1 MTGTIGKQMSA
12 STKLSHEINKT
23 KKGEQ
28 MTTKEKVLNVHQRL
42 NAIMGDV
49 DYIKKNKSIKIGG
62 GGYSVVGHD
71 SVTALIHP
79 LLVKYG
85 VTLIPSVKEVL
96 QEGNRTSVK
105 MEFSWINIDDPKDC
119 IINFCAGYGIDQ
131 QDKGIG
137 KAISY
142 AQKNIILKTLHIE
155 TGERDIEE
163 DDIDF
168 SLEEV
173 RVKKVVDDFIDDV
186 EVRIDS
192 ADQQELM
199 RLMESLGLQV
209 SDVIETVQ
217 AKGYKHSSEIPKGR
231 LDEIKDALKAKGVTS
246 VAS

>member
-1 MTGTIGKQMSA
+1 MTGMIGKTKCV
-12 STKLSHEINKT
+12 STKLSRIKNKT

-28 MTTKEKVLNVHQRL
+28 MTTKEKVLNIHQRL

-62 GGYSVVGHD
+62 GGYSVVDHD

-79 LLVKYG
+79 LLVRYG

-168 SLEEV
+168 SNESIIPSLTLSE
-173 RVKKVVDDFIDDV
+173 
-186 EVRIDS
+186 
-192 ADQQELM
+192 ADQVELKEFV
-199 RLMESLGLQV
+199 L
-209 SDVIETVQ
+209 D
-217 AKGYKHSSEIPKGR
+217 KGIPITDAVEIFKEHGYSKSAEIPKSCPSGSN
-231 LDEIKDALKAKGVTS
+231 LEKE
-246 VAS
+246 

>member
-1 MTGTIGKQMSA
+1 
-12 STKLSHEINKT
+12 
-23 KKGEQ
+23 
-28 MTTKEKVLNVHQRL
+28 MTTKEKVLNIHQRL
-42 NAIMGDV
+42 NLIMGDV

-85 VTLIPSVKEVL
+85 VTLIPSITEVL

-119 IINFCAGYGIDQ
+119 VINCCAGYGIDQ

-168 SLEEV
+168 INEPLTPSLTLSETDKIGLKEF
-173 RVKKVVDDFIDDV
+173 VKKPINKKTEPTLSVDQRREFVEHVSTSGISFPIAVELIQAHGYAKTDDIPV
-186 EVRIDS
+186 S
-192 ADQQELM
+192 KL
-199 RLMESLGLQV
+199 ESL
-209 SDVIETVQ
+209 
-217 AKGYKHSSEIPKGR
+217 K
-231 LDEIKDALKAKGVTS
+231 DEIASLGKGVP
-246 VAS
+246 A

>member
-1 MTGTIGKQMSA
+1 MA
-12 STKLSHEINKT
+12 
-23 KKGEQ
+23 
-28 MTTKEKVLNVHQRL
+28 TKEKVLNIHQRL

-79 LLVKYG
+79 LLFKHG

-155 TGERDIEE
+155 TGERDIED

-168 SLEEV
+168 KNELATPSLTLSDEEQKELKEFV
-173 RVKKVVDDFIDDV
+173 LDKGIPVTDAV
-186 EVRIDS
+186 EIFKEHGYSKS
-192 ADQQELM
+192 A
-199 RLMESLGLQV
+199 
-209 SDVIETVQ
+209 
-217 AKGYKHSSEIPKGR
+217 EIPKDQLGK
-231 LDEIKDALKAKGVTS
+231 IKTAIVCHANKE
-246 VAS
+246 VAHA

>member
-1 MTGTIGKQMSA
+1 
-12 STKLSHEINKT
+12 
-23 KKGEQ
+23 
-28 MTTKEKVLNVHQRL
+28 MTTKEKVLNIHQRL

-62 GGYSVVGHD
+62 GGYSVVDHD

-79 LLVKYG
+79 LLVRYG

-168 SLEEV
+168 SNESIIPSLTLSE
-173 RVKKVVDDFIDDV
+173 
-186 EVRIDS
+186 
-192 ADQQELM
+192 ADQVELKEFV
-199 RLMESLGLQV
+199 L
-209 SDVIETVQ
+209 D
-217 AKGYKHSSEIPKGR
+217 KGIPITDAVEIFKEHGYSKSAEIPKNQLGK
-231 LDEIKDALKAKGVTS
+231 IKTAIVEQANKE
-246 VAS
+246 VAHA

>member
-1 MTGTIGKQMSA
+1 
-12 STKLSHEINKT
+12 
-23 KKGEQ
+23 
-28 MTTKEKVLNVHQRL
+28 MTTKEKVLNIHQRL

-79 LLVKYG
+79 LLVRYG

-119 IINFCAGYGIDQ
+119 IINYCAGYGIDQ

-168 SLEEV
+168 SNESITPSLTLSE
-173 RVKKVVDDFIDDV
+173 
-186 EVRIDS
+186 
-192 ADQQELM
+192 ADQVELKEFV
-199 RLMESLGLQV
+199 LDKGIPITDAVEIFKEFCPSPPVPQV
-209 SDVIETVQ
+209 SI
-217 AKGYKHSSEIPKGR
+217 AP
-231 LDEIKDALKAKGVTS
+231 
-246 VAS
+246 

>member
-1 MTGTIGKQMSA
+1 
-12 STKLSHEINKT
+12 
-23 KKGEQ
+23 
-28 MTTKEKVLNVHQRL
+28 MTTKEKVLNIHQRL

-62 GGYSVVGHD
+62 GGYSVVDHD

-79 LLVKYG
+79 LLVRYG

-168 SLEEV
+168 SNESITPSLTLSE
-173 RVKKVVDDFIDDV
+173 
-186 EVRIDS
+186 
-192 ADQQELM
+192 ADQVELKEFV
-199 RLMESLGLQV
+199 L
-209 SDVIETVQ
+209 D
-217 AKGYKHSSEIPKGR
+217 KGIQITDAVEIFKEHGYSKSAEIPKKQLGK
-231 LDEIKDALKAKGVTS
+231 IKTAIVEHAKKE
-246 VAS
+246 VAHA

>member
-1 MTGTIGKQMSA
+1 
-12 STKLSHEINKT
+12 
-23 KKGEQ
+23 
-28 MTTKEKVLNVHQRL
+28 MTTKEKVLNIHQRL

-79 LLVKYG
+79 LLVRYG

-168 SLEEV
+168 SNESIIPSLTLSE
-173 RVKKVVDDFIDDV
+173 
-186 EVRIDS
+186 
-192 ADQQELM
+192 ADQVELKEFV
-199 RLMESLGLQV
+199 L
-209 SDVIETVQ
+209 D
-217 AKGYKHSSEIPKGR
+217 KGIPITDAVEIFKEHGYSKSAEIPKNQLGK
-231 LDEIKDALKAKGVTS
+231 IKTAIVEQANKE
-246 VAS
+246 VAHA

>member
-1 MTGTIGKQMSA
+1 MA
-12 STKLSHEINKT
+12 
-23 KKGEQ
+23 
-28 MTTKEKVLNVHQRL
+28 TKEKVLNIHQRL

-79 LLVKYG
+79 LLFKHG

-168 SLEEV
+168 KNELATPSLTLSDEEQTNLKEFV
-173 RVKKVVDDFIDDV
+173 LEKGVLITEAV
-186 EVRIDS
+186 EIFKEHGYSKS
-192 ADQQELM
+192 A
-199 RLMESLGLQV
+199 
-209 SDVIETVQ
+209 
-217 AKGYKHSSEIPKGR
+217 KIPKDQLGK
-231 LDEIKDALKAKGVTS
+231 IKTAIVCHANKE
-246 VAS
+246 VAHA

>member
-1 MTGTIGKQMSA
+1 MTGMIGKTKCV
-12 STKLSHEINKT
+12 STKLSRIKNKT

-28 MTTKEKVLNVHQRL
+28 MTTKEKVLNIHQRL

-79 LLVKYG
+79 LLVRYG

-168 SLEEV
+168 SNESIIPSLTLSE
-173 RVKKVVDDFIDDV
+173 
-186 EVRIDS
+186 
-192 ADQQELM
+192 ADQVELKEFV
-199 RLMESLGLQV
+199 L
-209 SDVIETVQ
+209 D
-217 AKGYKHSSEIPKGR
+217 KGIPITDAVEIFKEHGYSKSAEIPKNQLGK
-231 LDEIKDALKAKGVTS
+231 IKTAIVEQANKE
-246 VAS
+246 VAHA

>member
-1 MTGTIGKQMSA
+1 
-12 STKLSHEINKT
+12 
-23 KKGEQ
+23 
-28 MTTKEKVLNVHQRL
+28 MTTKEKVLNIHQRL

-79 LLVKYG
+79 LLVRYG

-119 IINFCAGYGIDQ
+119 IINYCAGYGIDQ

-168 SLEEV
+168 SNESITPSLTLSE
-173 RVKKVVDDFIDDV
+173 
-186 EVRIDS
+186 
-192 ADQQELM
+192 ADQVELKEFV
-199 RLMESLGLQV
+199 L
-209 SDVIETVQ
+209 D
-217 AKGYKHSSEIPKGR
+217 KGIPITDAVEIFKEHGYSKSAEIPKNQLGK
-231 LDEIKDALKAKGVTS
+231 IKTAIVEQANKE
-246 VAS
+246 VAHA

>member
-1 MTGTIGKQMSA
+1 MTGMIGKTKCV
-12 STKLSHEINKT
+12 STKLSRIKNKT

-28 MTTKEKVLNVHQRL
+28 MTTKEKVLNIHQRL

-62 GGYSVVGHD
+62 GGYSVVDHD

-79 LLVKYG
+79 LLVRYG

-168 SLEEV
+168 SNESIIPSLTLSE
-173 RVKKVVDDFIDDV
+173 
-186 EVRIDS
+186 
-192 ADQQELM
+192 ADQVELKEFV
-199 RLMESLGLQV
+199 L
-209 SDVIETVQ
+209 D
-217 AKGYKHSSEIPKGR
+217 KGIPITDAVEIFKEHGYSKSAEIPKNQLGK
-231 LDEIKDALKAKGVTS
+231 IKTAIVEQANKE
-246 VAS
+246 VAHA

>member
-1 MTGTIGKQMSA
+1 MA
-12 STKLSHEINKT
+12 
-23 KKGEQ
+23 
-28 MTTKEKVLNVHQRL
+28 TKEKVLNIHQRL

-79 LLVKYG
+79 LLFKHG

-168 SLEEV
+168 KNELATPSLTLSDEEQKELKEFV
-173 RVKKVVDDFIDDV
+173 LDKGIPVTDAV
-186 EVRIDS
+186 EIFKEHGYSKS
-192 ADQQELM
+192 A
-199 RLMESLGLQV
+199 
-209 SDVIETVQ
+209 
-217 AKGYKHSSEIPKGR
+217 EIPKDQLGK
-231 LDEIKDALKAKGVTS
+231 IKTAIVCHANKE
-246 VAS
+246 VAHA

>member
-1 MTGTIGKQMSA
+1 MA
-12 STKLSHEINKT
+12 
-23 KKGEQ
+23 
-28 MTTKEKVLNVHQRL
+28 TKEKVLNIHQRL

-79 LLVKYG
+79 LLFKHG

-137 KAISY
+137 KEFHMH
-142 AQKNIILKTLHIE
+142 KKIL
-155 TGERDIEE
+155 
-163 DDIDF
+163 F
-168 SLEEV
+168 
-173 RVKKVVDDFIDDV
+173 
-186 EVRIDS
+186 
-192 ADQQELM
+192 
-199 RLMESLGLQV
+199 
-209 SDVIETVQ
+209 
-217 AKGYKHSSEIPKGR
+217 
-231 LDEIKDALKAKGVTS
+231 
-246 VAS
+246 

>member
-1 MTGTIGKQMSA
+1 MA
-12 STKLSHEINKT
+12 
-23 KKGEQ
+23 
-28 MTTKEKVLNVHQRL
+28 TKEKVLNIHQRL

-79 LLVKYG
+79 LLFKHG

-168 SLEEV
+168 KNEPATPSLTLSDEEQKELKEFV
-173 RVKKVVDDFIDDV
+173 LEKGIPVTDAV
-186 EVRIDS
+186 EIFKEHGYSKS
-192 ADQQELM
+192 A
-199 RLMESLGLQV
+199 
-209 SDVIETVQ
+209 
-217 AKGYKHSSEIPKGR
+217 EIPKDQLGK
-231 LDEIKDALKAKGVTS
+231 IKTAIVCHANKE
-246 VAS
+246 VAHA

>member
-1 MTGTIGKQMSA
+1 
-12 STKLSHEINKT
+12 
-23 KKGEQ
+23 
-28 MTTKEKVLNVHQRL
+28 MTTKEKVLNIHQRL

-79 LLVKYG
+79 LLVRYG

-168 SLEEV
+168 SNESITPSLTLSE
-173 RVKKVVDDFIDDV
+173 
-186 EVRIDS
+186 
-192 ADQQELM
+192 ADQVELKEFV
-199 RLMESLGLQV
+199 L
-209 SDVIETVQ
+209 D
-217 AKGYKHSSEIPKGR
+217 KGIPITDAVEIFKEHGYSKSAEIPKNQLGK
-231 LDEIKDALKAKGVTS
+231 IKTAIVEQANKE
-246 VAS
+246 VAHA

>member
-1 MTGTIGKQMSA
+1 MA
-12 STKLSHEINKT
+12 
-23 KKGEQ
+23 
-28 MTTKEKVLNVHQRL
+28 TKEKVLNIHQRL

-71 SVTALIHP
+71 SVTALIHR
-79 LLVKYG
+79 LLFKHG

-168 SLEEV
+168 KNEPATPSLTLSDEEQKELKEFV
-173 RVKKVVDDFIDDV
+173 LDKGIPVTDAV
-186 EVRIDS
+186 EIFKEHGYSKS
-192 ADQQELM
+192 A
-199 RLMESLGLQV
+199 
-209 SDVIETVQ
+209 
-217 AKGYKHSSEIPKGR
+217 EIPKDQLGK
-231 LDEIKDALKAKGVTS
+231 IKTAIVCHANKE
-246 VAS
+246 VAHA

>member
-1 MTGTIGKQMSA
+1 MA
-12 STKLSHEINKT
+12 
-23 KKGEQ
+23 
-28 MTTKEKVLNVHQRL
+28 TKEKVLNIHQRL
-42 NAIMGDV
+42 NKIMGDV

-79 LLVKYG
+79 LLFKHG

-168 SLEEV
+168 KNEPATPSLTLSDEEQKELKEFV
-173 RVKKVVDDFIDDV
+173 LDKGIPVTDAV
-186 EVRIDS
+186 EIFKEHGYSKS
-192 ADQQELM
+192 A
-199 RLMESLGLQV
+199 
-209 SDVIETVQ
+209 
-217 AKGYKHSSEIPKGR
+217 EIPKDQLGK
-231 LDEIKDALKAKGVTS
+231 IKTAIVCHANKE
-246 VAS
+246 VAHA

>member
-1 MTGTIGKQMSA
+1 
-12 STKLSHEINKT
+12 
-23 KKGEQ
+23 
-28 MTTKEKVLNVHQRL
+28 MTTKEKVLNIHQRL

-79 LLVKYG
+79 LLVRYG

-168 SLEEV
+168 SNESIIPSLTLSE
-173 RVKKVVDDFIDDV
+173 
-186 EVRIDS
+186 
-192 ADQQELM
+192 ADQVELKEFV
-199 RLMESLGLQV
+199 L
-209 SDVIETVQ
+209 D
-217 AKGYKHSSEIPKGR
+217 KGIPITDAVEIFKEHGYSKSAEIPKDQLGK
-231 LDEIKDALKAKGVTS
+231 IKTAIVCHANKE
-246 VAS
+246 VAHA

>member
-1 MTGTIGKQMSA
+1 MTA
-12 STKLSHEINKT
+12 
-23 KKGEQ
+23 
-28 MTTKEKVLNVHQRL
+28 KEKVLNIHQRL
-42 NAIMGDV
+42 NAIMGEV
-49 DYIKKNKSIKIGG
+49 SYIKKDKSIKMGG
-62 GGYSVVGHD
+62 GGFSVTGHD
-71 SVTALIHP
+71 AVTALGHP
-79 LLVKYG
+79 LRVKHG
-85 VTLIPSVKEVL
+85 VNLIPSIKDIL

-105 MEFSWINIDDPKDC
+105 MEFTWINIDDPQDC
-119 IINFCAGYGIDQ
+119 IINCCAGYGIDQ

-168 SLEEV
+168 SPDEV
-173 RVKKVVDDFIDDV
+173 RVKKVVDDFIDEV

-231 LDEIKDALKAKGVTS
+231 LDEIKDALKAKGVAS

>member
-1 MTGTIGKQMSA
+1 
-12 STKLSHEINKT
+12 
-23 KKGEQ
+23 
-28 MTTKEKVLNVHQRL
+28 MTTKEKVLNIHQRL

-79 LLVKYG
+79 LLVRYG

-168 SLEEV
+168 SNESITPSLTLSE
-173 RVKKVVDDFIDDV
+173 
-186 EVRIDS
+186 
-192 ADQQELM
+192 ADQVELKEFV
-199 RLMESLGLQV
+199 L
-209 SDVIETVQ
+209 D
-217 AKGYKHSSEIPKGR
+217 KGIPITDAVEIFKEHGYSKSAEIPKDQLGK
-231 LDEIKDALKAKGVTS
+231 IKTAIVCHANKE
-246 VAS
+246 VAHA

>member
-1 MTGTIGKQMSA
+1 MA
-12 STKLSHEINKT
+12 
-23 KKGEQ
+23 
-28 MTTKEKVLNVHQRL
+28 TKEKVLNIHQRL

-79 LLVKYG
+79 LLFKHG

-168 SLEEV
+168 KNEPATPSLTLSDEEQKELKEFV
-173 RVKKVVDDFIDDV
+173 LDKGIPVTDAV
-186 EVRIDS
+186 EIFKEHGYSKS
-192 ADQQELM
+192 A
-199 RLMESLGLQV
+199 
-209 SDVIETVQ
+209 
-217 AKGYKHSSEIPKGR
+217 EIPKDQLGK
-231 LDEIKDALKAKGVTS
+231 IKTAIVCHANKE
-246 VAS
+246 VAHA